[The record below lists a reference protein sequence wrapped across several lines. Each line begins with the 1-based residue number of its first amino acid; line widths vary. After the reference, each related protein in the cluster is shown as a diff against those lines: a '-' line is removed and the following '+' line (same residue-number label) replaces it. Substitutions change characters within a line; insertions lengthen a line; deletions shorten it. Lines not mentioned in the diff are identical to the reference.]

1 MEHEHIWGTDNLSDT
16 YETICLVCQAVKE
29 ETVDELCDNCAGNPA
44 THGADGVDDTLVML
58 CDPCVAELQKVGSLN
73 NVEVK

>member
-29 ETVDELCDNCAGNPA
+29 D
-44 THGADGVDDTLVML
+44 
-58 CDPCVAELQKVGSLN
+58 
-73 NVEVK
+73 